1 MLGFNGGLMGVQRT
15 PTTGTASGLWFQNEQ
30 SVAKRAGIWP
40 VISSDEYWA
49 NVVLLLRCDGSNGSS
64 TFTDL
69 SNSNHSITVTGATVS
84 TAEKQFGTGSLRVDN
99 NQYITTPGSSDFSLP
114 GDFTVEMWA
123 KFDTSQAS
131 ADKTLFELGAYDN
144 GILLRSDGVYFNGGL
159 YDSTIGLVNTSW
171 RHYAVTRSGTTVRLF
186 YAGVS
191 QTLDS
196 STVSGTLNTANA
208 AVRFGATRHSGADGT
223 NYMQGYIDEIR
234 ITKGVA
240 RYTANFTP
248 PTAAFPNG

>member
-1 MLGFNGGLMGVQRT
+1 MLGFNGGLMGVRRT
-15 PTTGTASGLWFQNEQ
+15 PTTSAATGLWFQNEQ
-30 SVAKRAGIWP
+30 SVARRAAIWP
-40 VISSDEYWA
+40 VVSSDEYWA
-49 NVVLLLRCDGSNGSS
+49 DVVLLLHCDGSNGSS

-99 NQYITTPGSSDFSLP
+99 NQYITTPGSSNFSLP

-123 KFDTSQAS
+123 KFDASQGS
-131 ADKTLFELGAYDN
+131 ANYTLFELGSYDN
-144 GILLRSDGVYFNGGL
+144 GILLRSDGLYLTGGRI
-159 YDSTIGLVNTSW
+159 DSTIDLSSTSW
-171 RHYAVTRSGTTVRLF
+171 RHYAVTRAGSTIRLF
-186 YAGVS
+186 YDGVS

-208 AVRFGATRHSGADGT
+208 AVRFGATRHAGGDGV

-240 RYTANFTP
+240 RYTSNFTA